1 MTNPTIKIHNVET
14 DEVIEREM
22 TAEEFAKW
30 EADQAAEATRRAA
43 EAQKAAEK
51 AALLTK
57 LGITED
63 EARLLLGG
71 N

>member
-1 MTNPTIKIHNVET
+1 MSNYLITEVNCET
-14 DEVIEREM
+14 GEVIERKM
-22 TAEEFAKW
+22 TEAETIQRTKDNDAYNVLQEELKIKLLA
-30 EADQAAEATRRAA
+30 
-43 EAQKAAEK
+43 K
-51 AALLTK
+51 AALLDK